1 MSTPVFRFAPSP
13 NGYLH
18 LGHACSALV
27 NARMAAA
34 AGGRMLLRIED
45 IDLTRRR
52 DEIEQAIYEDL
63 AWIGIEWETPVRRQS
78 DHLDDYRAALDAL
91 RDEGLVYPAFMSRG
105 DISGFVADHEADGQA
120 WPRDPDGVPLYPG
133 LDRQLSQRE
142 RARRIADGAPYTWR
156 LDMQAA
162 ASRLSAPVTWS
173 ESGAGPDGA
182 TGIIR
187 SDPRAWGDVVLAR
200 ADVPASYHIAV
211 VVDDALQGVTHVVRG
226 RDLFGATAVHRL
238 LQELLGL
245 SVPDYHHHHLVL
257 DEDGRKLSKSRA
269 STSLR
274 ALRESGMQPSD
285 IVRLTGLD
293 AAHM

>member
-27 NARMAAA
+27 NARMAGAA
-34 AGGRMLLRIED
+34 DGRMLLRIED

-52 DEIEQAIYEDL
+52 DEFERAIYEDL
-63 AWIGIEWETPVRRQS
+63 AWIGIEWEEPVRRQS

-91 RDEGLVYPAFMSRG
+91 RDEGLVYPAFMSRS
-105 DISGFVADHEADGQA
+105 DISGFVAEYEAGGQS

-133 LDRQLSQRE
+133 LDRQLGERE
-142 RARRIADGAPYTWR
+142 RARRIVDGAPHTWR
-156 LDMQAA
+156 LDMETAA
-162 ASRLSAPVTWS
+162 ARVAAPLTWH
-173 ESGAGPDGA
+173 ESGAGPDGE
-182 TGIIR
+182 TGMVR
-187 SDPRAWGDVVLAR
+187 AEPRRWGDVVLAR
-200 ADVPASYHIAV
+200 ADIPASYHIAV
-211 VVDDALQGVTHVVRG
+211 VVDDALQGVTQVVRG

-238 LQELLGL
+238 LQELLGF

-257 DEDGRKLSKSRA
+257 DEDGRKLSKSRQ

-274 ALRESGMQPSD
+274 ALRESGMQISD
-285 IVRLTGLD
+285 IVRMTGLEP
-293 AAHM
+293 AHM